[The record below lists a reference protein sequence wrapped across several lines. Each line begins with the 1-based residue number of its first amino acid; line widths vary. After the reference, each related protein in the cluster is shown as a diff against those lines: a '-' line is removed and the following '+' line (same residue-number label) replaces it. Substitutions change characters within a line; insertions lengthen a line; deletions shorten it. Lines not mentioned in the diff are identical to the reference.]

1 MTMKGN
7 TPLLVKALLAPILV
21 ASSTL
26 FATAQISYGG
36 TPASFNHS
44 ASSSTLRSTAAP
56 KVIKVLPNFNPD
68 DVKSTNGWDVNR
80 LHVKP
85 LTIGRT
91 IETNIDFAR
100 DAERITLDNG
110 TTMYRLTIDVKDA
123 KANLLYYNDFFIP
136 QDGGELYIYTP
147 DHRKVLGKYTHET
160 HPTHGAFAT
169 EMLPGTTAVLEYYP
183 YLNSQEM
190 PSILISSV
198 GHIFSTRGAG
208 LRDPGE
214 DSAHD
219 DCAFNVNAAEGA
231 EWQEQKAGVV
241 QITMVQGRNISV
253 CSGNLLNN
261 TNEDFKPYILSAAH
275 CESET
280 KTRKSSEADLAQWI
294 FTFHYEKPNSSN
306 GAIAIVREQA
316 KSMVGCDIRA
326 FLPIDGQSD
335 GLLLELKQEVP
346 ESYRVYYNGWDRS
359 DVLPNSGV
367 GMHHP
372 VGDAKKISVYNGG
385 VTSKT
390 WDDRYNGQGCR
401 GAENAHLFFHFT
413 KGETEGGSS
422 GSSLWNENKLV
433 VGTLTGG
440 GGRCTTG
447 TNYYGKL
454 SYHWDKFSEKMS
466 TFLDPKT
473 NGTATSLSG
482 VWRKNKDGVEL
493 RPLPNVTGLKIE
505 KEGDNLKVS
514 WDAVPS
520 THLAPGWKV
529 KYNIR
534 RNNST
539 AEYKRTEATSF
550 SEPAIDA
557 EKANRDEKGFCQT
570 ITYAVQA
577 RYEYGTG
584 NDLTTLDPTK
594 PERYVETDWAE
605 QSIFVGERSTWV
617 PITSKSKESSG
628 GMRLSWNLPYNFQ
641 EITLFGAPKSDAVYK
656 PTYSRMK
663 VSFGGYPVPQDIT
676 LFSKYP
682 SDALRSND
690 KAVYVHGLRLMPTS
704 AGSTYK
710 AFLQTSKK
718 FSSIVSKS
726 FTVPSTWKLG
736 EWVTVMFDKPVQID
750 HEKVLFAGI
759 STPNAAAAN
768 FLCYYDNSSD
778 EYRPYTDGFFAFD
791 LKEGDLFYMSPS
803 RAKVVYTTVPSGYLA
818 IGLLLSTNDK
828 RSTSE
833 DNLGIF
839 STSKQLAPFPVVKE
853 FIVKRNGQEVARV
866 NGDEYTDKDGKESDK
881 YDIEVAYEEGV
892 YTGNQEITNAQEA
905 PGVYPTQIGTDA
917 LLHLTNS
924 SSIATLSIYTADG
937 VLLKKVEHPS
947 ASISVEELASGNT
960 YIVVLEGN
968 AGRSVHHIFR

>member
-1 MTMKGN
+1 MKGN
-7 TPLLVKALLAPILV
+7 TPLLVKALLAPVLVV

-44 ASSSTLRSTAAP
+44 ASSSVLRSTAAP

-85 LTIGRT
+85 LTIGKT
-91 IETNIDFAR
+91 IDTNIDFAR

-110 TTMYRLTIDVKDA
+110 TTMYRLTIDIKNA
-123 KANLLYYNDFFIP
+123 KASLLYYDDFFIP
-136 QDGGELYIYTP
+136 KNGGELYIYTP
-147 DHRKVLGKYTHET
+147 NRQRVLGKYTHET

-169 EMLPGTTAVLEYYP
+169 EMLPGATVVLEYYP
-183 YLNSQEM
+183 YINSQEM

-198 GHIFSTRGAG
+198 GHIFSTREAG
-208 LRDPGE
+208 LKDPGE

-231 EWQEQKAGVV
+231 EWQDQKAGVV
-241 QITMVQGRNISV
+241 QIMMLHGGRISV

-275 CESET
+275 CESTT
-280 KTRKSSEADLAQWI
+280 KNKTSSASDLAQWI

-306 GAIAIVREQA
+306 GAIAIIRNQA
-316 KSMVGCDIRA
+316 KSMVGCDIKA

-372 VGDAKKISVYNGG
+372 AGDAKKISVYNGG
-385 VTSKT
+385 VVSKT
-390 WDDRYNGQGCR
+390 WDNRYNGEGSK
-401 GAENAHLFFHFT
+401 GADNAHLFFHFT

-440 GGRCTTG
+440 AGRCTTG

-473 NGTATSLSG
+473 NGTATSLQG
-482 VWRKNKDGVEL
+482 AWRKNKDGVEL
-493 RPLPNVTGLKIE
+493 RPLPHVTGLKIE
-505 KEGDNLKVS
+505 KDGENLKVS
-514 WDAVPS
+514 WDPVPT

-534 RNNST
+534 RNGKVL
-539 AEYKRTEATSF
+539 EDKRTEATSF
-550 SEPAIDA
+550 SESAKEA
-557 EKANRDEKGFCQT
+557 ENASKNNQGLCQT

-584 NDLTTLDPTK
+584 NDLTTLNPSK
-594 PERYVETDWAE
+594 PERYAETDWIE
-605 QSIFVGERSTWV
+605 QSIFVGERSKWV
-617 PITSKSKESSG
+617 PVIGKSKENSG
-628 GMRLSWNLPYNFQ
+628 GMRISWNQPYNFQ
-641 EITLFGAPKSDAVYK
+641 EVTLFGAPKSDATYK
-656 PTYSRMK
+656 PTSTRIK
-663 VSFGGYPVPQDIT
+663 VAFQGYPVPREIT
-676 LFSKYP
+676 LFSKFP
-682 SDALRSND
+682 SDALRSD
-690 KAVYVHGLRLMPTS
+690 GKSVYVHGLRLMPAT
-704 AGSTYK
+704 AGGSYK
-710 AFLQTSKK
+710 AFLQTSK
-718 FSSIVSKS
+718 SSNDIVTKS
-726 FTVPSTWKLG
+726 FDVPSSWKSG
-736 EWVTVMFDKPVQID
+736 DWVTVMFDKPVQINN
-750 HEKVLFAGI
+750 EKVLFAGV
-759 STPNAAAAN
+759 SVPNVIGAK
-768 FLCYYDNSSD
+768 LLSYYEYSSD
-778 EYRPYTDGFFAFD
+778 AYRDYSDGSFAFD
-791 LKEGDLFYMSPS
+791 LKEGELFYMSPS
-803 RAKVVYTTVPSGYLA
+803 QASTLYAESPAGYYA
-818 IGLLLSTNDK
+818 ICLLLSTNNK
-828 RSTSE
+828 KSSSE
-833 DNLGIF
+833 DNLSVF
-839 STSKQLAPFPVVKE
+839 ATNKSLAPFPVVKE
-853 FIVKRNGQEVARV
+853 FIVKRNGQEIARV
-866 NGDEYTDKDGKESDK
+866 NTREYLDKDGKESDK

-892 YTGNQEITNAQEA
+892 YTGNQEIPYEKEA
-905 PGVYPTQIGTDA
+905 PGVYPTKIGNDA

-924 SSIATLSIYTADG
+924 SSVTAVSIYTVDG

-947 ASISVEELASGNT
+947 ASISVEDLAAGST
-960 YIVVLEGN
+960 YIVVLDGN
-968 AGRSVHHIFR
+968 AGRSVHRIFR